1 MRKTDVLV
9 VGGCA
14 AGIVAATTGKSN
26 NPDKSFLVVRKEE
39 KVLVPCGIPYIF
51 GSLESSDKNVIPAE
65 ALFERMGIDLLI
77 DEIVSI
83 DKEKKVCKTS
93 NGQEIGYDKLV
104 LATGSTPSVPGWLK
118 GSDLGNVFVVPKDK
132 VYLDRVLE
140 NLNSCNKIV
149 VVGAG
154 FIGVELSDELKKRGK
169 DVVLVELM
177 DHILGM
183 AFDQDIAIR
192 AQKQLESR
200 GVTLK
205 LGSGIKEIQGDGK
218 VSSVVLGNGETL
230 DADAVIL
237 SMGYRPNIELAKTAD
252 VRISKLGFFAVD
264 EYMRT
269 DEPDIFAVGDCAEK
283 RDCITHKDSPVMLA
297 SVACAEARVAG
308 MNLYKLSTLKTIH
321 GTIAIFATVVGDIAF
336 GAAGV
341 TEKIAQ
347 QEGFDIIVG
356 EFEGVDKHP
365 GSLEGT
371 SKQLVKLIVSRES
384 GVVLGGEIV
393 GGQSVGE
400 LINVLG
406 VAIQNAMT
414 VYSLLTLQIG
424 THPLLTAAPTAYP
437 LIKAAEVAMRKLQ
450 K

>member
-1 MRKTDVLV
+1 MIKTDVLI

-26 NPDKSFLVVRKEE
+26 NPDKKFLVVRKES

-65 ALFERMGIDLLI
+65 ALFEKMGIDLLI
-77 DEIVSI
+77 GEITSI
-83 DKEKKVCKTS
+83 DKENKTCQMAD
-93 NGQEIGYDKLV
+93 GDIIGYDKLV
-104 LATGSTPSVPGWLK
+104 LATGSTPLVPQWLK
-118 GSDLGNVFVVPKDK
+118 GRDLENVFVVPKDK
-132 VYLDRVLE
+132 VYLDATLE
-140 NLNSCNKIV
+140 KLSSCKKVV

-154 FIGVELSDELKKRGK
+154 FIGVEISDELKKKGK

-183 AFDQDIAIR
+183 AFDQDISIK
-192 AQKQLESR
+192 AQNELERR
-200 GVTLK
+200 GVAVK
-205 LGSGIKEIQGDGK
+205 LGAGIKEIQGDGK
-218 VSSVVLGNGETL
+218 VSKVVLGDGEVI

-237 SMGYRPNIELAKTAD
+237 SMGYRPNIDLAKTAD
-252 VRISKLGFFAVD
+252 MRVSKLGFFAVD

-321 GTIAIFATVVGDIAF
+321 GTIAIFCTVVGNMAF

-347 QEGFDIIVG
+347 KEGFDIIVG
-356 EFEGVDKHP
+356 EFEGMDKHP

-371 SKQLVKLIVSRES
+371 SKQLVKLIVARES
-384 GVVLGGEIV
+384 GVVLGGEII
-393 GGQSVGE
+393 GGQSIGE
-400 LINVLG
+400 LVNVLG
-406 VAIQNAMT
+406 VAIQNGMT
-414 VYSLLTLQIG
+414 VNSLLTLQIG

-437 LIKAAEVAMRKLQ
+437 LIKAAEVSLRKL
-450 K
+450 